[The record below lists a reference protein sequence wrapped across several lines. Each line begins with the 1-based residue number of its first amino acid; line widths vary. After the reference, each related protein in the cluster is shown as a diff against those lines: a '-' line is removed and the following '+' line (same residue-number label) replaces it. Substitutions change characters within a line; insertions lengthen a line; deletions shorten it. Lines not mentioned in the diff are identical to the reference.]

1 MMRSSR
7 IWASVT
13 LLAACCLFLSAASA
27 AGQNGATVRTTV
39 FHGVELPYVVVGDL
53 ALHGDIILGT
63 AKEAAAHAPGA
74 RPLDSAASPRSLA
87 PYPREVLWPQGVVPY
102 VIDADVPRP
111 EWIREAITI
120 WNRETVIRF
129 VERTTERDYLRFAVG
144 DGCFGVFGRGF
155 DGGERIMPV
164 GPGGCTVPITLH
176 ELGHAIGMWH
186 ENQRKDRDHWLTVF
200 RENINPIYE
209 PGTWHPHP
217 LAGPDI
223 GPYDYRSVMH
233 YPFYSEEQRR
243 HGDIIAA
250 DTIPPGMPFG
260 DYTWELSPGD
270 IDSVARLYGRV
281 PSEHVISTNPAGLEI
296 IVDGQPMIAPAR
308 LRWTSGSEHTVEV
321 RSPQFRDGAR
331 FVFGRWSDDGA
342 RAHAITATG
351 ETTLYQAS
359 FIAQHRV
366 TTSVLPPG
374 AGSVKVSPETPDGYY
389 TLGTAVEVSASP
401 NHGFRFLAWET
412 HSDYSWGWALR
423 NRLHGESSNPART
436 LVADGLTYGARFTEG
451 PILRIES
458 NVDPVEVAIGGGRYG
473 APVFLLPEWFSGT
486 TTVDANMDRSPGHH
500 MFRHRFRSWS
510 NGGDAEHTLTVP
522 ADEDT
527 TLRLTLDTEHR
538 LETRAWYGHEIET
551 IPASDDGF
559 YPQGAEVRLR
569 AVGRPPAEFIGWS
582 GGDVFGADPTDSV
595 TMDTGRYVEAVF
607 AAGTSEI
614 LPGEPVGVSL
624 RWGAEPGY
632 ERRYV
637 RVPPGAD
644 EIEIR
649 FSTNSLTEGAEA
661 GLFVTHHGDP
671 WPWDVEHAD
680 ADRILRGGVET
691 VAVSPGADGWP
702 AAYFILVRTSDTA
715 RGEQRL
721 EGTLVAKITRDRRN
735 RAPVAV
741 GTLPPRKLALD
752 STLEVNLSRA
762 FMDPDGDPLTYAVAS
777 SAPDIVTVRSSTL
790 AAVLTAV
797 KRGAATIQ
805 VTATDPGGLSTTQ
818 AFAVT
823 VEATV
828 RAPFTDD
835 PLVPGVTPIKTIHF
849 TELRAR
855 IDARRQAAGLVP
867 FRWTDRILR
876 AGVTRVRLVHLLE
889 LRSALL
895 ETYAAVGRVAPDW
908 TDAAPAAGRT
918 PLRAAHVME
927 LRAAVAALE

>member
-1 MMRSSR
+1 M
-7 IWASVT
+7 
-13 LLAACCLFLSAASA
+13 LAACCLLLSAASA

-63 AKEAAAHAPGA
+63 AEEAAAHAPGA
-74 RPLDSAASPRSLA
+74 RRHDSAVSPRSLA
-87 PYPREVLWPQGVVPY
+87 PYPREVLWLQGVVPY
-102 VIDADVPRP
+102 VIDADVPHP
-111 EWIREAITI
+111 EWIREAIAI
-120 WNRETVIRF
+120 WNRETIIRF
-129 VERTTERDYLRFAVG
+129 VERTTERDYLRFAVR
-144 DGCFGVFGRGF
+144 DAGCFGVFGRGF

-164 GPGGCTVPITLH
+164 EPRGCPVPITLH

-186 ENQRKDRDHWLTVF
+186 EQQRKDRDRWLTVF
-200 RENINPIYE
+200 RENINP
-209 PGTWHPHP
+209 GDWGRGSWHPHP

-233 YPFYSEEQRR
+233 YAFFSDDQRR
-243 HGDIIAA
+243 HGEIVMA

-260 DYTWELSPGD
+260 NTWELSPGD
-270 IDSVARLYGRV
+270 IDAVARLYGHV

-296 IVDGQPMIAPAR
+296 VVDGQQMTAPAR
-308 LRWTSGSEHTVEV
+308 FRWGPGSEHTLEV
-321 RSPQFRDGAR
+321 PSPQFRDGAR
-331 FVFGRWSDDGA
+331 FLFGRWSDDGA
-342 RAHAITATG
+342 RAHTITATR

-366 TTSVLPPG
+366 TTTALPAG
-374 AGSVKVSPETPDGYY
+374 AGSVRVRPETPDGYY
-389 TLGTAVEVSASP
+389 TLRTPVDVSASP
-401 NHGFRFLAWET
+401 NPGFRFLAWET
-412 HSDYSWGWALR
+412 HSDFWWSWFT
-423 NRLHGESSNPART
+423 NRSHGDSSNPART
-436 LVADGLTYGARFTEG
+436 LVADGLTYRARFTEG
-451 PILRIES
+451 PMFRIES
-458 NVDPVEVAIGGGRYG
+458 NVDPVEVAIGDRRLT
-473 APVFLLPEWFSGT
+473 APVSLLPEWFSGT
-486 TTVDANMDRSPGHH
+486 TTVDANMDPRPRRRS
-500 MFRHRFRSWS
+500 FRHRFRSWS
-510 NGGDAEHTLTVP
+510 DGGDAEHTVAVP

-527 TLRLTLDTEHR
+527 TLRLTLDTEYR

-559 YPQGAEVRLR
+559 YPLGAQVRLR
-569 AVGRPPAEFIGWS
+569 AVDRPPEEKFIGWS
-582 GGDVFGADPTDSV
+582 GGDVFGADPTARV

-614 LPGEPVGVSL
+614 LSGEPVGVSL
-624 RWGAEPGY
+624 RWGAEPGHD
-632 ERRYV
+632 RRYV
-637 RVPPGAD
+637 RVPPGAE

-649 FSTNSLTEGAEA
+649 FSTTSSTEGAEA
-661 GLFVTHHGDP
+661 GLFVTHRRDP

-691 VAVSPGADGWP
+691 VTVSPAADGWP
-702 AAYFILVRTSDTA
+702 AAYFILVRPAAAA
-715 RGEQRL
+715 RGEQKL
-721 EGTLVAKITRDRRN
+721 EGTLVATVTRDRRGN

-741 GTLPPRKLALD
+741 GTLRSRSLALD

-777 SAPDIVTVRSSTL
+777 SEPDILTVRVL
-790 AAVLTAV
+790 NAGAVLTAV
-797 KRGAATIQ
+797 SAGAATIQ

-835 PLVPGVTPIKTIHF
+835 PLVPGVTPIKAIHF

-855 IDARRQAAGLVP
+855 IDARRRAAGLVP
-867 FRWTDRILR
+867 FRWTDPNLH
-876 AGVTRVRLVHLLE
+876 AGVTRVRLVHLSE
-889 LRSALL
+889 LRSALV
-895 ETYAAVGRVAPDW
+895 EAYAAAGRVAPDW
-908 TDAAPAAGRT
+908 IDAAPAAGRT